1 MTSATPNTNAP
12 ATDPNGGGRRH
23 SPALVGLFEGYG
35 GLSEGV
41 LAGLG
46 LGGHVAAVAE
56 IEPSMCRVLAHH
68 FPDVPNLGDVTTI
81 DWEPWRGRVDVMVG
95 GFPCQDVSL
104 AGRGA
109 GLVAG
114 VTRSGLWSEFA
125 RGIDET
131 RPRVVVAENVR
142 GLLSAPAG
150 DPVDH
155 SSDDD
160 EGDGVT
166 VAGGVQLRALGAVL
180 GDLASMGYDAEWA
193 GVRAADVGAPHLR
206 FRVFVLAFPA
216 EQAEP
221 VPASGVAFAT
231 WAPSRGVWERAD
243 GQLDL
248 FADTVDVF
256 DATWPASGSMR
267 SGVAYRL
274 PVGSDAATPGLLPT
288 VLTSDRYNPTH
299 DELRG
304 ERDGYHP
311 QLRAIGGLLPHLP
324 TPKRSDGEFAT
335 PSTTGRDHAHATH
348 LATRVVYDVPG
359 AASPDLF
366 PTPQAVDGTGGR
378 LSREGHSPPLPG
390 VVHDLFPTTT
400 ARDAAASG
408 GSTPEHV
415 TLTDAVVREELG
427 SRPNGRH
434 ESPELLATP
443 IAMYGEHP
451 GIRTVKPGQ
460 QEHLTAQVIALG
472 EVDTLLPTPDAY
484 AGERGAGQ
492 DPRARRAAGH
502 SVALSDVAE
511 HDLVMLPTVV
521 AHDSGNSP
529 EAHLR
534 KKPGRQTVTSLAVL
548 TEHDL
553 LTRGGNPN
561 AEPEPGSP
569 WGKYAPAVQRWER
582 CTRPAPAPTMPNRN
596 GNPQL
601 SPLFTEWMMGLEP
614 GRVTDPAI
622 GLTRGEQ
629 LAACG
634 NGVVPQQ
641 AAHAVRLLLARLTRH
656 PLA

>member
-1 MTSATPNTNAP
+1 MTPATPHDPTPAP
-12 ATDPNGGGRRH
+12 ETHGGGRRH

-35 GLSEGV
+35 GLSQGT
-41 LAGLG
+41 LAGIG
-46 LGGHVAAVAE
+46 GGHVVAVAE
-56 IEPSMCRVLAHH
+56 IEPAMCRVLAYHS
-68 FPDVPNLGDVTTI
+68 PDVPNLGDVTAI
-81 DWEPWRGRVDVMVG
+81 DWNEWRDRVDVIVG

-125 RGIDET
+125 RAIDET
-131 RPRVVVAENVR
+131 RPRLVVAENVR

-150 DPVDH
+150 DPTDRG
-155 SSDDD
+155 DD
-160 EGDGVT
+160 EPDGVT
-166 VAGGVQLRALGAVL
+166 LPPGVQLRALGAVL
-180 GDLASMGYDAEWA
+180 GDLSSMGYDAEWV

-216 EQAEP
+216 EQGEP
-221 VPASGVAFAT
+221 VPAAGQPLAT
-231 WAPSRGVWERAD
+231 WAPGRGVWERAD
-243 GQLDL
+243 GQVDL
-248 FADTVDVF
+248 FADAA
-256 DATWPASGSMR
+256 DAFTDTWPASGSVR
-267 SGVAYRL
+267 SGLAYRL
-274 PVGSDAATPGLLPT
+274 PAGSDAAPPALLPT

-299 DELRG
+299 AELAG
-304 ERDGYHP
+304 EREGYHP
-311 QLRAIGGLLPHLP
+311 QLRAIAGMLP
-324 TPKRSDGEFAT
+324 TPKRSDGDFAT

-359 AASPDLF
+359 VASPELF
-366 PTPQAVDGTGGR
+366 PTPQAVDGSGGR
-378 LSREGHSPPLPG
+378 LAREGHAPPLPG
-390 VVHDLFPTTT
+390 AVHDLVTLPTPLAGDAQAARNSTATRHRTPPTGIHAGDTLTDVVHDG
-400 ARDAAASG
+400 R
-408 GSTPEHV
+408 
-415 TLTDAVVREELG
+415 LG
-427 SRPNGRH
+427 
-434 ESPELLATP
+434 A
-443 IAMYGEHP
+443 
-451 GIRTVKPGQ
+451 
-460 QEHLTAQVIALG
+460 
-472 EVDTLLPTPDAY
+472 LLPTHDAY

-534 KKPGRQTVTSLAVL
+534 KKPGRTTVTSLQVL

-569 WGKYAPAVQRWER
+569 WGKYAPAVHRWEHL
-582 CTRPAPAPTMPNRN
+582 TRPAPAPTMPNRN

-614 GRVTDPAI
+614 GRVTDPTI
-622 GLTRGEQ
+622 GLTRPEQ

-641 AAHAVRLLLARLTRH
+641 AAFAVRVLLARLTRH

>member
-12 ATDPNGGGRRH
+12 ATDPNGGGPRH

-68 FPDVPNLGDVTTI
+68 FPDVPNLGDVTAI

-150 DPVDH
+150 DPTDH

-166 VAGGVQLRALGAVL
+166 VPAGVQLRALGAVL

-231 WAPSRGVWERAD
+231 WAPTRGVWERAD

-248 FADTVDVF
+248 FADAVDVF

-267 SGVAYRL
+267 AGVAYRL
-274 PVGSDAATPGLLPT
+274 PVGSDAPSSGLLPT

-390 VVHDLFPTTT
+390 VVHDLFPT
-400 ARDAAASG
+400 
-408 GSTPEHV
+408 
-415 TLTDAVVREELG
+415 
-427 SRPNGRH
+427 
-434 ESPELLATP
+434 
-443 IAMYGEHP
+443 
-451 GIRTVKPGQ
+451 
-460 QEHLTAQVIALG
+460 
-472 EVDTLLPTPDAY
+472 PDAY

-569 WGKYAPAVQRWER
+569 WGKYAPAVHRWER

-614 GRVTDPAI
+614 GRVTDPTI